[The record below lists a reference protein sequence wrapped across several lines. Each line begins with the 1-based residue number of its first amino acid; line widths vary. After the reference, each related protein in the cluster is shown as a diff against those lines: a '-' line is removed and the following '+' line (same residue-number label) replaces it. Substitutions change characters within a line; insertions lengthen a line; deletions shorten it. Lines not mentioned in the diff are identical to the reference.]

1 MAMWR
6 KPPELPDQVPTE
18 QLLQISVYLNYLSA
32 SKYMMSNICYDLG
45 EADMLMIRRN
55 GYVEEFE
62 IKISRGD
69 FLADRKKLS
78 KHQRLQAPRGWVT
91 PNKFSYVVPK
101 DMVKVEEVPE
111 YAGLFYWCPKSGYL
125 HSIKVPEFLHKDKH
139 DWTKKIAG
147 SASHRLMR
155 LLMRRPLLKEI
166 KRENS

>member
-18 QLLQISVYLNYLSA
+18 QLLQIGVYHNWLGA
-32 SKYMMSNICYDLG
+32 AQYMMANICYALG
-45 EADMLMIRRN
+45 EADMLMIRRS

-62 IKISRGD
+62 VKITRGD
-69 FLADRKKLS
+69 FLADRKKLM
-78 KHQRLQAPRGWVT
+78 KHQRLQAPNGWVT

-101 DMVKVEEVPE
+101 AMVKVEEVPE
-111 YAGLFYWCPKSGYL
+111 YAGLFYWCPKSGYI
-125 HSIKVPEFLHKDKH
+125 HTVKAPKFLHKDKH
-139 DWTKKIAG
+139 DWTAKIAK

-155 LLMRRPLLKEI
+155 LLMRRKLLKEI